1 MTEQPD
7 LEGPALNIDLCADDL
22 IAWYSERELNFL
34 PAHFVKTTA
43 PVTFESLSW
52 VRDRLAGRY
61 ALGASDNNA
70 DNFMQWNRNT
80 KVRMT
85 LIDEEDKTILGF
97 EDHKEAT
104 LYELTWS

>member
-1 MTEQPD
+1 MTDQSD
-7 LEGPALNIDLCADDL
+7 LTGSALNIDLCADDL
-22 IAWYSERELNFL
+22 TAWYSERELDFL
-34 PAHFVKTTA
+34 PAHFIKTTA

-52 VRDRLAGRY
+52 VKDRLKGRY
-61 ALGASDNNA
+61 ALIVPHNNA

-80 KVRMT
+80 KVRTT
-85 LIDEEDKTILGF
+85 LINEKAKTILAF